1 MTESTAATA
10 ATPLPRQGSA
20 LALLGI
26 VCVLTGLV
34 IGYVAFDGA
43 HWFRPGEPEVPDID
57 PRPNAVVQP
66 SPVTNL
72 TEPTSVTTEVATA
85 TGTSLTPPAPPVIA
99 SLSEEEV
106 RRAERARLASESPL
120 TPAVRDLADMIK
132 DDRSDGAYDASSD
145 TPSAPVSALL
155 SDTPSTA
162 DPSTYKTAPTFLL
175 ARGSVIPTVLES
187 SIDSALPGLVRAR
200 VSETVYDSVTGRHI
214 LIPRGAHL
222 VGSYAQATSAGAQ
235 RLFVSWSDLR
245 MPDGRPIR
253 LDDFSS
259 LGSDGA
265 SGVRGKRSTGLLK
278 AFGAAVL
285 FDLAGNATQILT
297 GDRSTTNQ
305 SDLGALI
312 AAATGSATTRV
323 ADQYLGQILSG
334 GTRFRVKAG
343 AIMNVLVEEDLTLPV
358 AKPWP

>member
-1 MTESTAATA
+1 MTEPTVAPAT
-10 ATPLPRQGSA
+10 TPLPRQGSA
-20 LALLGI
+20 LALMGI

-43 HWFRPGEPEVPDID
+43 HWFRPGEPDVPDID

-66 SPVTNL
+66 GPATNL

-85 TGTSLTPPAPPVIA
+85 TGTSLTPPAQPGTA

-132 DDRSDGAYDASSD
+132 DDRSDGTDD

-162 DPSTYKTAPTFLL
+162 DPSTHKTAPTFLL

-222 VGSYAQATSAGAQ
+222 VGSYAQATTAGAQ
-235 RLFVSWSDLR
+235 RLLVSWSDLR

-265 SGVRGKRSTGLLK
+265 AGVRGKRSTGLLK

-297 GDRSTTNQ
+297 GDRSTANQ

-358 AKPWP
+358 AKPRS